1 VFARCALPAFA
12 ARFLEMTNPDKLFDY
27 LDGKLPDY
35 ERHELEE
42 RLMDDPQL
50 RRELD
55 VARRIHAGMRARR
68 SEIPEVYGE
77 LSEETAARGR
87 RLTRQIAIAFSVL
100 VAANVILGLLYI
112 AHHEWKN
119 PNRVALE
126 NQTREQLRHALD
138 KAAANS
144 LTPPPIGIGEMTVT
158 AENGRVET
166 VVEEI
171 IKVAKRL
178 NGTATKGVPDNGR
191 IEVLAE
197 LPANRVAEFKNVVA
211 IIGGVKNVGPTE
223 TIRADAASNQK
234 ISVLVQVTEAK

>member
-1 VFARCALPAFA
+1 
-12 ARFLEMTNPDKLFDY
+12 
-27 LDGKLPDY
+27 
-35 ERHELEE
+35 
-42 RLMDDPQL
+42 
-50 RRELD
+50 
-55 VARRIHAGMRARR
+55 
-68 SEIPEVYGE
+68 
-77 LSEETAARGR
+77 
-87 RLTRQIAIAFSVL
+87 
-100 VAANVILGLLYI
+100 
-112 AHHEWKN
+112 
-119 PNRVALE
+119 
-126 NQTREQLRHALD
+126 
-138 KAAANS
+138 
-144 LTPPPIGIGEMTVT
+144 MTVT

-234 ISVLVQVTEAK
+234 ISILVQVTEAK

>member
-1 VFARCALPAFA
+1 VFARCALAWFT
-12 ARFLEMTNPDKLFDY
+12 ARFLEMVNPDKLFDY

-35 ERHELEE
+35 ERRDLEE
-42 RLMDDPQL
+42 RLMDEPQL

-144 LTPPPIGIGEMTVT
+144 LTPPPIGIGELTVT
-158 AENGRVET
+158 AESGGVET

-171 IKVAKRL
+171 MKLARRL
-178 NGTATKGVPDNGR
+178 SGTATKGVPDNGR

-211 IIGGVKNVGPTE
+211 IIGGVKSVGPTE
-223 TIRADAASNQK
+223 TVPIDASNQK
-234 ISVLVQVTEAK
+234 VSILVQVTEAK